1 MKAVIAFNPF
11 QEVASTLQELLLLAE
26 SGYLEAVNFGVVD
39 SKAFDS
45 FATITLSDEYWK
57 VELPV
62 DLKTKNFSPPR
73 WVRVLLALGWTFK
86 PESENVLIR
95 RFAPDVELLSLA
107 WSALDGLIISQALV
121 EESWFSFGLEEQVLK
136 VVSNHSYQK
145 HPTVEGI
152 FRLSEDASRG

>member
-1 MKAVIAFNPF
+1 MKAIIAFNPF

-45 FATITLSDEYWK
+45 FVTITPSDEAWK

-62 DLKTKNFSPPR
+62 DMKTKNFSPPR
-73 WVRVLLALGWTFK
+73 GIGVLVALGWIFE
-86 PESENVLIR
+86 PESEHVLIR
-95 RFAPDVELLSLA
+95 RFSPDVELLSIA

-136 VVSNHSYQK
+136 VVSLHSFSK
-145 HPTVEGI
+145 HPSIEGV
-152 FRLSEDASRG
+152 FRLNGENSRA